1 MKPHFVCYIPPIGVA
16 APAPTAAAALGTC
29 DPTLVRHAALVSVGS
44 GTVQLFLVMTWQ
56 VDAAPNELFRRR
68 YGCFAA

>member
-16 APAPTAAAALGTC
+16 APAPTTATALGTC
-29 DPTLVRHAALVSVGS
+29 DPTLARHAALVSVGF
-44 GTVQLFLVMTWQ
+44 GTVQLFRVMPWQ